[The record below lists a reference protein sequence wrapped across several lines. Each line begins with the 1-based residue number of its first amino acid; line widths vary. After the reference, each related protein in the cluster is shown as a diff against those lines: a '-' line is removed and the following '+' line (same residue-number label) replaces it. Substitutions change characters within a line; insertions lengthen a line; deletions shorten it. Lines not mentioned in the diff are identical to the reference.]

1 MPASRSPRPSSSRS
15 FSLLRCDQPANRWAE
30 PRVATRPV
38 RIVRGLC
45 FPALVVAVLLLPA
58 CAAGGPLRP
67 ERPEDA
73 TPLDRYVAA
82 PDPAYAWE
90 PVRELQGE
98 GCVAHV
104 LKMTSQTWLTPEDVD
119 RTTWW
124 HWLTIVEPGTITS
137 DIALL
142 FINGGNNDDGPP
154 QEIRSTYARI
164 ASTTGSIVAEL
175 KMVPNQPLRFAGDS
189 GAPRRE
195 DRLIAFAWSKF
206 LRGGDPVWLPRLP
219 MTKSAVRAMDTVS
232 AYFEK
237 RGGSGPRLGP
247 LVVAGASQRGWT
259 PRTPAPAHPPG

>member
-1 MPASRSPRPSSSRS
+1 MPASRSPRRSSSRS
-15 FSLLRCDQPANRWAE
+15 CSLLRCDQPMNRWAE
-30 PRVATRPV
+30 PPVATSPV
-38 RIVRGLC
+38 RIVRGSASQVNRPSAVLSAAARLA
-45 FPALVVAVLLLPA
+45 PALLLSVLLLPA
-58 CAAGGPLRP
+58 CADGGPLRP
-67 ERPEDA
+67 DAPADA

-90 PVRELQGE
+90 PVRELKGE

-124 HWLTIVEPGTITS
+124 HWLTIVEPGTITTE
-137 DIALL
+137 IALL

-154 QEIRSTYARI
+154 GEIRSTFARI
-164 ASTTGSIVAEL
+164 ASNTGSVVAEL
-175 KMVPNQPLRFAGDS
+175 RMVPNQPLRFAGDP

-206 LRGGDPVWLPRLP
+206 LHGGDPVWLPRLP

-232 AYFEK
+232 RYFEK
-237 RGGSGPRLGP
+237 RGGGGPPRRGGFP
-247 LVVAGASQRGWT
+247 VGAV
-259 PRTPAPAHPPG
+259 

>member
-1 MPASRSPRPSSSRS
+1 M
-15 FSLLRCDQPANRWAE
+15 
-30 PRVATRPV
+30 
-38 RIVRGLC
+38 
-45 FPALVVAVLLLPA
+45 
-58 CAAGGPLRP
+58 
-67 ERPEDA
+67 PEDA

-104 LKMTSQTWLTPEDVD
+104 LKMTSQTWLTPNDVD

-142 FINGGNNDDGPP
+142 FIGGGNNDDGPP
-154 QEIRSTYARI
+154 QGIRSTYARI
-164 ASTTGSIVAEL
+164 ALTTGSVVAEL
-175 KMVPNQPLRFAGDS
+175 KMVPNEPLPVAGGF

-206 LRGGDPVWLPRLP
+206 LRGGGPVWLPRLP

-237 RGGSGPRLGP
+237 RGGGGPRGRGGGP
-247 LVVAGASQRGWT
+247 VGGGRPGGRRPAAPGGRRVPL
-259 PRTPAPAHPPG
+259 PRHGGGDQ